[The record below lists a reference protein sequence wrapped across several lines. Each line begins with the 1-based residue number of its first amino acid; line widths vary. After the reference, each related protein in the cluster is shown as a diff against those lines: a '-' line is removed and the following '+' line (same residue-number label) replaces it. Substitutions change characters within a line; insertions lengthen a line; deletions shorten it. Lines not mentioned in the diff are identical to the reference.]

1 MNHFPYFWL
10 SSQFSFIIQPWIKIC
25 GKNFPCC
32 YSLTVCSAYFE
43 FNYIIAWW
51 IKLKTYFLPCF
62 WIVCVSS
69 HIDIFP
75 WATDSV
81 STTKIPF
88 IFSLF
93 APPPPP
99 QKKKN
104 PLFMTLNYLEPH
116 LFYPECSL
124 PTSNDTTPGIWG
136 SNNYR
141 SEPFKA
147 ANVGFCSPTEIAV

>member
-93 APPPPP
+93 APPPHLPPRKRKTLYLWHWIIWNRTSFILSAVYQHQMTRLPGSGVQTITAQSLLKLPTWVSAVP
-99 QKKKN
+99 QK
-104 PLFMTLNYLEPH
+104 
-116 LFYPECSL
+116 
-124 PTSNDTTPGIWG
+124 
-136 SNNYR
+136 
-141 SEPFKA
+141 
-147 ANVGFCSPTEIAV
+147 

>member
-1 MNHFPYFWL
+1 MNHFPDFWL

-25 GKNFPCC
+25 CKNFPCC
-32 YSLTVCSAYFE
+32 YSITVCSAYFE

-51 IKLKTYFLPCF
+51 IKLRTYFLPCF
-62 WIVCVSS
+62 WTVCASS
-69 HIDIFP
+69 HIDISL

-81 STTKIPF
+81 STTK
-88 IFSLF
+88 SLLYSHS
-93 APPPPP
+93 PPPE
-99 QKKKN
+99 KN

-141 SEPFKA
+141 AEPFKA
-147 ANVGFCSPTEIAV
+147 ANAGCCSHTEIAV